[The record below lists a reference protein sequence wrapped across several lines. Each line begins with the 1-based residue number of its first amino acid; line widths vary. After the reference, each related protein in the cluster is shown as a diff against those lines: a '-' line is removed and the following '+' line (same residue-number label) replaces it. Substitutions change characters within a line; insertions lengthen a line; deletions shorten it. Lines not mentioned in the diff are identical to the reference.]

1 MLVFLKL
8 SNTDYMCSRRTGRF
22 HYILQSTGTDVGI
35 VYSYIMANELN
46 AFKYDIYLLW
56 IQMQL
61 REWKSKFALQTN
73 Y

>member
-46 AFKYDIYLLW
+46 AFKYDIYLL
-56 IQMQL
+56 
-61 REWKSKFALQTN
+61 
-73 Y
+73 